1 MIERLRSNHTS
12 NPLQDTGWSGFLTFE
27 ESQIFLQYYN
37 TIKIYTLFYPN
48 RNILVQCTV
57 ITLHRTYCES

>member
-37 TIKIYTLFYPN
+37 TIKI
-48 RNILVQCTV
+48 
-57 ITLHRTYCES
+57 